1 MKKRTKCVLLYNY
14 FRELIDRK
22 RHAKKYST
30 ADLYCAT
37 TNWIKK
43 FTGTQL
49 PLDKVTPGLIDRFHA
64 FLLSQKNLKNN
75 SIISYLHNFRA
86 MYNTA
91 IREHLIRTPYISP
104 FAHLSL
110 RKEKTAKRA
119 VSPEVFENICQLN
132 LPEGSGLSLT
142 ADLCVFSY
150 LACGISFIDLANLNK
165 QNIIGDEIVYNRKKT
180 GTQIRIRITKGMCA
194 LIDKYQTDDTPYLF
208 PILDKEKTT
217 HGAYKSCLL
226 HYNANLQE
234 LSALLRLPVRL
245 TSYVIRHS
253 WATGAFKLHI
263 PVAVISQA
271 LGHTSEKTTRYYLD
285 QLDQSELD
293 QANAKITHS
302 IERILKKKGA

>member
-1 MKKRTKCVLLYNY
+1 MLLHDY
-14 FRELIDRK
+14 FRELVNRK
-22 RHAKKYST
+22 RHAGKHST

-43 FTGTQL
+43 FAGPQL
-49 PLDKVTPGLIDRFHA
+49 PLNKVTPDLIDRFHA
-64 FLLSQKNLKNN
+64 FLLSQRTLKNN

-91 IREHLIRTPYISP
+91 IREHIIRPPHISP

-110 RKEKTAKRA
+110 RKDKTAKRA
-119 VSPEVFENICQLN
+119 LPPEVFEKICQLE
-132 LPEGSGLSLT
+132 LPKGSDLSLT

-150 LACGISFIDLANLNK
+150 LACGIPFIDLAYLNK

-180 GTQIRIRITKGMCA
+180 GTLIRIRITQGMRT
-194 LIDKYQTDDTPYLF
+194 LIDKYQADDTPFLF
-208 PILDKEKTT
+208 PILGKEKTT
-217 HGAYKSCLL
+217 HEAYKSCLL
-226 HYNANLQE
+226 HYNSNLQE
-234 LSALLRLPVRL
+234 LSILLRLPMRI
-245 TSYVIRHS
+245 TSYVVRHS

-271 LGHTSEKTTRYYLD
+271 LGHTSEKTTRYYLE

-293 QANAKITHS
+293 QANAKITYS
-302 IERILKKKGA
+302 IERILKKKGT